1 MKLTDQ
7 EVAARLA
14 AHPEHDVCVLRIED
28 GDYGCE
34 EIPDPPR
41 LWLLVQAADGRKFSL
56 ELPEPRVTALGL
68 TEGYTCRL
76 CDLRVPSDKTI

>member
-14 AHPEHDVCVLRIED
+14 AHPEHDVCVLRIEN

-41 LWLLVQAADGRKFSL
+41 LWLLVQAADGQKFSM
-56 ELPEPRVTALGL
+56 ELPEPRVAAMALADGDA
-68 TEGYTCRL
+68 C
-76 CDLRVPSDKTI
+76 CLR

>member
-14 AHPEHDVCVLRIED
+14 AHPEHDVCVLRIEN

-41 LWLLVQAADGRKFSL
+41 LWLLVQAADGQKFSL
-56 ELPEPRVTALGL
+56 ELPEPHVAAMELVEGDTCCLG
-68 TEGYTCRL
+68 E
-76 CDLRVPSDKTI
+76 LRCLETK

>member
-1 MKLTDQ
+1 MRLTDQ

-14 AHPEHDVCVLRIED
+14 AHPEHDVCVLRMEN

-41 LWLLVQAADGRKFSL
+41 LCLLVQAADGQKFSM
-56 ELPEPRVTALGL
+56 ELPEPRVAAMGL
-68 TEGYTCRL
+68 AEGGTCCLR
-76 CDLRVPSDKTI
+76 DLRMP